1 MEEEAVIVGAGICGL
16 ATAVALKRVG
26 IRAVVLE
33 RASELRTTG
42 AAILLWS
49 NAWLALNALGVTDK
63 LNLLYAPIERG
74 FFTDVKTKS
83 TQQVVYASKERDG
96 PRAVHRKILLQVLA
110 DELPLDT
117 IRFSS
122 KLTSV
127 ESIVKDGHRIS
138 VLRLHDGAIIKAK
151 VVIGCDGVHS
161 VIAKRLKL
169 SPPVRSGRSGVG
181 GISVYPAGHGLS
193 PNVQQFVDVSKR
205 AAIIPLNDKE
215 VYWFLVLQT
224 TPEDKDIGNDP
235 ESIQR
240 AVMEN
245 WAKDF
250 PLSYLDIVQQS
261 DLSTVSFASLMF
273 RYPWDV
279 VLGTLSTENIVVAG
293 DAMHPTTPELGQG
306 GCMALEDA
314 VVLGRHMGN
323 SLDPK
328 GKLRPGDV
336 GCALGKYVGER
347 RWRTAWIIVGS
358 YLSGWV
364 QQDGSGWWMKFLRDL
379 FYKTIQ
385 TRVINLVHYDCGR
398 LPNRMGTS
406 L

>member
-151 VVIGCDGVHS
+151 
-161 VIAKRLKL
+161 
-169 SPPVRSGRSGVG
+169 
-181 GISVYPAGHGLS
+181 
-193 PNVQQFVDVSKR
+193 R

-273 RYPWDV
+273 
-279 VLGTLSTENIVVAG
+279 
-293 DAMHPTTPELGQG
+293 
-306 GCMALEDA
+306 
-314 VVLGRHMGN
+314 RHMGN